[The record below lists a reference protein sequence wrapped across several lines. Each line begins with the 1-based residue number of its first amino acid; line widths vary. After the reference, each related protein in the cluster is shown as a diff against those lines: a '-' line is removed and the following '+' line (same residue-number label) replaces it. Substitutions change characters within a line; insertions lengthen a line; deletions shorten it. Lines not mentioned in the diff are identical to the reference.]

1 MNNIIK
7 LNRENQSGFL
17 SRYLEAQNNRFIPEE
32 LYFVAGVIL
41 TVGLPEIFFTIY
53 GGLIPFIVFGSIAT
67 VGVGLGWAFDRYR
80 APYQSLS
87 LRKGSAPTVHTS
99 RNDTT
104 KKAA

>member
-1 MNNIIK
+1 MNNIIN
-7 LNRENQSGFL
+7 LNRENRNGFL
-17 SRYLEAQNNRFIPEE
+17 GGYVEAQNNRFIPEE

-67 VGVGLGWAFDRYR
+67 AGAGLGWAFNRYR

-87 LRKGSAPTVHTS
+87 LRKGPAPNVHAS
-99 RNDTT
+99 RNDRT